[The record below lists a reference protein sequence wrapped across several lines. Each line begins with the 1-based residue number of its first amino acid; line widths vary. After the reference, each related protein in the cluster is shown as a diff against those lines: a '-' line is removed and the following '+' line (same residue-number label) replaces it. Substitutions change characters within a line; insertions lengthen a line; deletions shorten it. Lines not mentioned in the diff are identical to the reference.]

1 MSGILCQSIMAVNIL
16 VTNLYSSNLYMEA
29 RKIFFDWMRS
39 FTYRYTFISV
49 KCSVNTCAISG
60 WRKPK
65 SDHEEDSPSD
75 SGILDRRESKSE
87 TAFHRGGLKGKMS
100 FKTASQA
107 TLTFLSARKRIEGGL
122 KTLGKKMSK
131 HDVFKGEKQ

>member
-1 MSGILCQSIMAVNIL
+1 MKTSA
-16 VTNLYSSNLYMEA
+16 
-29 RKIFFDWMRS
+29 FFS
-39 FTYRYTFISV
+39 
-49 KCSVNTCAISG
+49 ISG

-87 TAFHRGGLKGKMS
+87 TGFHRSAGLKGKMS

-122 KTLGKKMSK
+122 KNLGKKMSK
-131 HDVFKGEKQ
+131 HDVFKGMLKLINPLHVLVSREDHNRKLWQQMICCFSCTLLPNMIYIFMLMC